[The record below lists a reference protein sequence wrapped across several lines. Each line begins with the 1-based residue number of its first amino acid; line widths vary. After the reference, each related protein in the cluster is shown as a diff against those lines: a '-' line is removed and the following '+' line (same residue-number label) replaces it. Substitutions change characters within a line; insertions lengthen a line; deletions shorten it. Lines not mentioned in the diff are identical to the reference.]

1 MTKPAIVDQTNFQQL
16 VLDSKQPTL
25 VDFWAVWCAPCLAVA
40 PTIEELA
47 QEYEGKVNF
56 AKVNVDGNSRLATKY
71 GIMSI
76 PTLLIFK
83 DSKPIKQI
91 VGLKSKSELKKIL
104 DNTLSEG

>member
-25 VDFWAVWCAPCLAVA
+25 VDFWAAWCAPCLAVA

-47 QEYEGKVNF
+47 REYEGKINF
-56 AKVNVDGNSRLATKY
+56 AKVNVDGNSSLATKY

-76 PTLLIFK
+76 PTLLVFK

-104 DNTLSEG
+104 DDTLTEA

>member
-16 VLDSKQPTL
+16 VLDSKHPTL

-47 QEYEGKVNF
+47 QEYEGKINF

-76 PTLLIFK
+76 PTLLVFK